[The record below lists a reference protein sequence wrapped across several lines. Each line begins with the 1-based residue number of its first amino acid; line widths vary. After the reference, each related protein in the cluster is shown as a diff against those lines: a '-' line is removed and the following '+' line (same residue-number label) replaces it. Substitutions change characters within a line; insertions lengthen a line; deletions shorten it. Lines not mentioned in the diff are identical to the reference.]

1 MKKRFWAYLLGNIIL
16 ALGICLNAKANLG
29 MSAIMAI
36 PYGLTDMLG
45 IPIGIT
51 SFAIYTIMVVLQLVL
66 LGKHFAV
73 SQWLQLVSS
82 FISSLLLQIFDSFIQ
97 GPQLLTGKVSFLLIG
112 ILLTAIGA
120 SLTIVSE
127 LFPGAPDGLANAIG
141 ISLKKD
147 FGIGKNLLDAMC
159 VLLAAILGLATGQ
172 GLLGMGIG
180 TIVAVVLTG
189 QIISLV
195 HPVSVKVFGN

>member
-51 SFAIYTIMVVLQLVL
+51 SFAIYTIMVVLQLIL

-112 ILLTAIGA
+112 ILLTAVGA

-141 ISLKKD
+141 ISLKKG

-195 HPVSVKVFGN
+195 HPVSLKMVA

>member
-36 PYGLTDMLG
+36 PYGLTDMMG

-51 SFAIYTIMVVLQLVL
+51 SFAIYTIMVVLQLIL

-112 ILLTAIGA
+112 ILLTAVGA

-141 ISLKKD
+141 ISLKKG

-195 HPVSVKVFGN
+195 HPISLKMVA

>member
-1 MKKRFWAYLLGNIIL
+1 MKKRFWAYLLGNVIL

-36 PYGLTDMLG
+36 PYGLTDMMG

-51 SFAIYTIMVVLQLVL
+51 SFAIYTIMVVLQLIL

-112 ILLTAIGA
+112 ILLTAVGA

-141 ISLKKD
+141 ISLKKG

>member
-141 ISLKKD
+141 ISLKKG

-195 HPVSVKVFGN
+195 HPVSLKMVA

>member
-36 PYGLTDMLG
+36 PYGLTDMMG

-141 ISLKKD
+141 ISLKKG

-195 HPVSVKVFGN
+195 HPISLKMVA

>member
-36 PYGLTDMLG
+36 PYGLTDMMG

-51 SFAIYTIMVVLQLVL
+51 SFAIYTIMVVLQLIL

-112 ILLTAIGA
+112 ILLTAVGA

-141 ISLKKD
+141 ISLKKG

-195 HPVSVKVFGN
+195 HPVSLKMVA

>member
-141 ISLKKD
+141 ISLKKS

-195 HPVSVKVFGN
+195 HRISLKMVA

>member
-36 PYGLTDMLG
+36 PYGLTDMMG

-51 SFAIYTIMVVLQLVL
+51 SFAIYTIMVVLQLIL

-141 ISLKKD
+141 ISLKKG

-195 HPVSVKVFGN
+195 HPISLKMVA

>member
-141 ISLKKD
+141 ISLKKS

-195 HPVSVKVFGN
+195 HPISLKMVA

>member
-1 MKKRFWAYLLGNIIL
+1 MKKQFWAYLLGNIIL

-36 PYGLTDMLG
+36 PYGLTDMMG

-195 HPVSVKVFGN
+195 HPISLKMVA